1 MKKIILL
8 FSLLISSQL
17 MMAQCTPDPSVI
29 TWGLHPLP
37 SVGLDG
43 LAAVPEVP
51 ACIGE
56 DYEYTFSFVV
66 PSSFELPG
74 GAGNLGVT
82 SATITGVTGL
92 PSGLTYGECAPGSC
106 VIPGGTTGCFNI
118 YGTPDASN
126 TPGSFEIEITV
137 TVAGTVVVLPQS
149 VDLTFPPDPT
159 FNLFDFPLDPYAI
172 DLRAANQCT
181 NSNSNLL
188 EKELT
193 VGTNAPNPFSEVT
206 TIEIESQKSGNYTF
220 TVTNLLGEKISE
232 KEYTFSTGTNIIEY
246 NASELSNGIYIYSIS
261 NELGNISNKMIV
273 SK

>member
-1 MKKIILL
+1 MKNFILL
-8 FSLLISSQL
+8 FSLLITSQ
-17 MMAQCTPDPSVI
+17 MIMAQCIPDAAVS

-43 LAAVPEVP
+43 LAAVPETP

-92 PSGLTYGECAPGSC
+92 PAGLTYGECSPGSC

-126 TPGSFEIEITV
+126 TPGEYEIEITV
-137 TVAGTVVVLPQS
+137 TVAGTVLVLPQS
-149 VDLTFPPDPT
+149 VELVFPPDPT

-181 NSNSNLL
+181 NSNYNPL
-188 EKELT
+188 EKELS
-193 VGTNAPNPFSEVT
+193 VGNNTPNPFSGMTMIEV
-206 TIEIESQKSGNYTF
+206 ESQKSGNYTF
-220 TVTNLLGEKISE
+220 TVTNLLGELISE
-232 KEYTFSTGTNIIEY
+232 KEYAFSTGTNTIEY
-246 NASELSNGIYIYSIS
+246 DGSGLSNGIYIYSIS
-261 NELGNISNKMIV
+261 NELGKISNKMIV